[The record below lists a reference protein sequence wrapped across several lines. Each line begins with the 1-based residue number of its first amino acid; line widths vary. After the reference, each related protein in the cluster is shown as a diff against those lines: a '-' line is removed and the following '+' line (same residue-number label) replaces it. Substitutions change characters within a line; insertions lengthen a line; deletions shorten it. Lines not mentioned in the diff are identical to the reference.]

1 MTRFA
6 LLAALALLTACTART
21 PVASMRLGDSPAL
34 AGGTFSAP
42 GSLSVAATVRE
53 IGGRTGICGVWSESD
68 VVSALVKGRT
78 RNALGPSAVMLG
90 NEAVVSGLYFLRKVP
105 ARPAGDY
112 GGIEADCV
120 VTDRVWTAS
129 DATKPVRI
137 HMPRQVVY
145 QDIDEQGIFEVVFR
159 PGGPSAHADDPKPW
173 D

>member
-21 PVASMRLGDSPAL
+21 PVASMRLGESPAM

-42 GSLSVAATVRE
+42 GAVSVAVDVRE
-53 IGGRTGICGVWSESD
+53 INGRTGICGVWSESD
-68 VVSALVKGRT
+68 TVSALVKGRSGT
-78 RNALGPSAVMLG
+78 VLGPSAVMLG
-90 NEAVVSGLYFLRKVP
+90 QEAVVSGLFFLRKVP
-105 ARPAGDY
+105 ARPAASY

-120 VTDRVWTAS
+120 ITDRAWRAA
-129 DATKPVRI
+129 DAAKPVRV

-145 QDIDEQGIFEVVFR
+145 QDIDEQGIFQVVFR